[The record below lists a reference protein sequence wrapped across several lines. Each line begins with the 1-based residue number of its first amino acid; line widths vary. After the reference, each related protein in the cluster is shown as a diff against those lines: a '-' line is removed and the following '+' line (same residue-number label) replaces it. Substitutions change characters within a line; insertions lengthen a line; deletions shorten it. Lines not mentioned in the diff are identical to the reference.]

1 MNDRC
6 EEYKMFIESNELKNR
21 IKAVSDAIYE
31 QTDHQVVFEEFIA
44 IPHYGGN
51 IILRYNLLS
60 QHYTLDDLDCYEE
73 AMNQIVGNEF
83 LITFMGS
90 VYKRAGVSYADTEE
104 KFLRYREMYQDV
116 IVPQTAYAEKVRADA
131 KYLLRKC
138 SLPEDTEVWEIQV
151 DDPIPLLILGNT
163 SRLIKTVDG
172 IEARETRKDVCEGLM
187 KATIYAKENHIS
199 FGRMLTGCL

>member
-73 AMNQIVGNEF
+73 AMNILYPSYQSFIVTPF
-83 LITFMGS
+83 S
-90 VYKRAGVSYADTEE
+90 RASAS
-104 KFLRYREMYQDV
+104 
-116 IVPQTAYAEKVRADA
+116 P
-131 KYLLRKC
+131 
-138 SLPEDTEVWEIQV
+138 
-151 DDPIPLLILGNT
+151 
-163 SRLIKTVDG
+163 
-172 IEARETRKDVCEGLM
+172 
-187 KATIYAKENHIS
+187 
-199 FGRMLTGCL
+199 RMV